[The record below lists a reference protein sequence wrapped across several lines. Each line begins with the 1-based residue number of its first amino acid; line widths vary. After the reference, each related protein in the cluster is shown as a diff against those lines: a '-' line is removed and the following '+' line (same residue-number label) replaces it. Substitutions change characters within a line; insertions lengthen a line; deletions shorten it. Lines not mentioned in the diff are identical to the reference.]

1 MRLQFFQVDA
11 FTSRLFGGNP
21 AAVCVLDQWLPEAV
35 MQNIAL
41 ENNLPE
47 TAFFVP
53 SPDPAYDYHLRWFT
67 PTVEMDLC
75 GHATLAAGYCL
86 FEHLGFKKNVIRFQ
100 SRSGLLTVAKNPK
113 GFTLDFPVWAY
124 EETHDVSNIE
134 NILGLKVQKVLHSK
148 ATFAVLDSPDLVQN
162 FKPDLDKINTLQNT
176 IGLVITARSI
186 EETDFVS
193 RFFCPQ
199 IGIPEDPVTGAIH
212 CALTPYWS
220 KILGKNTM
228 HARQLS
234 AREGDLLLELK
245 NDRVLISGKAVL
257 YLKGEIK
264 I

>member
-75 GHATLAAGYCL
+75 GHATLAAGYCI
-86 FEHLGFKKNVIRFQ
+86 FEHLGFTKNTIRFQ
-100 SRSGLLTVAKNPK
+100 SRSGLLTVTKNPT
-113 GFTLDFPVWAY
+113 GYMLDFPVWSY
-124 EETHDVSNIE
+124 EESLDVSHIE
-134 NILGLKVQKVLHSK
+134 NILGLKVQKVLFSK
-148 ATFAVLDSPDLVQN
+148 ATFAILDSVDLVEN
-162 FKPDLDKINTLQNT
+162 FKPDLAKINTLENT
-176 IGLVITARSI
+176 IGLVISARGEGS
-186 EETDFVS
+186 TDFVS

-220 KILGKNTM
+220 NILGKTAMN
-228 HARQLS
+228 ARQLS
-234 AREGDLLLELK
+234 AREGDLFLELK
-245 NDRVLISGKAVL
+245 NDRVLISGQAVL
-257 YLKGEIK
+257 YLKGEIN